1 MKDFEIKI
9 INESIA
15 AHRRMIKHL
24 ENQIKILQAK
34 KAPMCCFEEKKIKR
48 LKIKR
53 R

>member
-1 MKDFEIKI
+1 MKDNEIEI

-15 AHRRMIKHL
+15 AHRRTIQYL

-34 KAPMCCFEEKKIKR
+34 KAPRCCFKEKKIHR